1 MPQAYVDFAHVKE
14 HASFERVLSHYNLQ
28 PIGRGVQRSVLC
40 PFHRERRPSCK
51 VELEKNIFHCFG
63 CGKKGNILEFVA
75 ALDDADLRTAALKI
89 AAICT
94 IAPAPPRDSGQRT
107 AQKAPN
113 ESATPASQ
121 KPTPRAARS
130 PLSGREVATE
140 PVNPPLTFELKLD
153 GTHPY
158 LAGRGLSA
166 ETVAEFGLGYC
177 NRGMMKGRVCIP
189 IHDAA
194 GNLVAYAGRWA
205 DAGEPPEGEDK
216 YKLPPKFLKSR
227 LLFNLNRVDDPS
239 HLVAV
244 EGFWSTFRLHA
255 LGIPTVALMGW
266 SISVDQIALL
276 RERGTRSLVLLL
288 DGDEAG
294 YLGRERLLPELT
306 NSFFVRS
313 PKLPEGEKPDTMDE
327 LLLRELTSVDFP

>member
-1 MPQAYVDFAHVKE
+1 MPQPYVDFGHVKE
-14 HASFERVLSHYNLQ
+14 HASFERVLAHYQLALT
-28 PIGRGVQRSVLC
+28 GHGVQRAVLC

-51 VELEKNIFHCFG
+51 VELDRKIFHCFG
-63 CGKKGNILEFVA
+63 CGQKGNILEFVA
-75 ALDDADLRTAALKI
+75 TLDKSDLRTAALKI
-89 AAICT
+89 ATICT
-94 IAPAPPRDSGQRT
+94 IAPAPPRDSGRKPAQKREEKSAPPVTPQAPRGT
-107 AQKAPN
+107 AQP
-113 ESATPASQ
+113 PD
-121 KPTPRAARS
+121 
-130 PLSGREVATE
+130 GREAVAE

-158 LAGRGLSA
+158 LNDRGLSA
-166 ETVAEFGLGYC
+166 ETVAAFGLGYC
-177 NRGMMKGRVCIP
+177 NRGLMKGRICIP

-205 DAGEPPEGEDK
+205 DAGELPEGEDK
-216 YKLPPKFLKSR
+216 YKLPAKFQKSR
-227 LLFNLNRVDDPS
+227 LLFNLNRIEDAA

-244 EGFWSTFRLHA
+244 EGFWSAIRLHT

-266 SISVDQIALL
+266 SLSADQIALL

-294 YLGRERLLPELT
+294 YQARERLLPELA

-313 PKLPEGEKPDTMDE
+313 PKLPEGEKPDTLDE
-327 LLLRELTSVDFP
+327 ALLRELVRVDFP